1 MVTLTSCLIPLSL
14 SFVARTPQGG
24 KQCGIC
30 GQHRGDVLRGFGLG
44 LAVLVSNTRWR
55 QSSGQSSSSGS
66 WTCRLSSLLEEQI
79 QGFAPAPRN
88 LTVCMVTWSRE
99 ICVLVKV

>member
-1 MVTLTSCLIPLSL
+1 MMTLTSCLIPLSL

-30 GQHRGDVLRGFGLG
+30 GQHRGDILRGFGLG

-55 QSSGQSSSSGS
+55 QSSCQPSSSGS
-66 WTCRLSSLLEEQI
+66 WTCLLSNLLGEQI
-79 QGFAPAPRN
+79 QGSAPAPRN
-88 LTVCMVTWSRE
+88 HTLCVVTWSQE
-99 ICVLVKV
+99 ICMLVKV